1 MKVKTHLKA
10 GETGA
15 TITITIV
22 PHVGDAALAAPAAM
36 PAPAAVPAPA
46 EAPALQPA

>member
-22 PHVGDAALAAPAAM
+22 PHVGDAALTAPAAPLTPAAM
-36 PAPAAVPAPA
+36 PAPI
-46 EAPALQPA
+46 EAPAPQPA

>member
-1 MKVKTHLKA
+1 MKVQTHLKA

-22 PHVGDAALAAPAAM
+22 PHVGDAAGAATIAPPVVM
-36 PAPAAVPAPA
+36 PAPTDTPA
-46 EAPALQPA
+46 QPSV